1 MSLAAASLDTFSRQ
15 LKAFDAILDKLSA
28 HCEAGKIDPAAYLIA
43 RLYPDMFPMIRQVQI
58 ACDFAKM
65 ATARLTG
72 TEPPAHPDV
81 ETTIP
86 MLKERIGKVLAL
98 IEAADRAV
106 VDGAATSPITFRT
119 GPDTSMT
126 LPGEAYLNGFVLP
139 NFYFHLT
146 TAYAILR
153 HNGLAVG
160 KRDFMGLA

>member
-1 MSLAAASLDTFSRQ
+1 MSLATASLDVFTRQ
-15 LKAFDAILDKLSA
+15 LTAFDAILDKLAA
-28 HCEAGKIDPAAYLIA
+28 HCEASKIDPAAFLIA

-72 TEPPAHPDV
+72 QEPPSHPDV

-86 MLKERIGKVLAL
+86 MMKERIGKVLAE
-98 IEAADRAV
+98 IAASDRAA
-106 VDGAATSPITFRT
+106 VDGAAETPVTFRT
-119 GPDTSMT
+119 GPESSMT
-126 LPGEAYLNGFVLP
+126 LPGEAYLNGFILP

-153 HNGLAVG
+153 HNGLAIG
-160 KRDFMGLA
+160 KRDFMGV